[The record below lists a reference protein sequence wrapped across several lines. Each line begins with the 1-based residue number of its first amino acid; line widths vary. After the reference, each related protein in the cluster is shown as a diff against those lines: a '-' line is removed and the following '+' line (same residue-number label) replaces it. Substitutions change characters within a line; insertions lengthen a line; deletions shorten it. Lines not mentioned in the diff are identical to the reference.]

1 MQPRDVVIVS
11 ACRTAIGKFQGQ
23 FKDVPARELAITAG
37 KEAIRRAGV
46 DINTIDEIVMGE
58 CYTAMQGSLPA
69 RQVSMRIG
77 LPIESSAVTVNQ
89 NCASGMRALE
99 IACNNIQLGKT
110 EIGLVVGVENMTQA
124 PFLLPKARMGYR
136 MGGIPT
142 EGGAELYDSLL
153 HDALYDALVPG
164 HMGVTADNVAK
175 LCNVS
180 REECDKLAVISHNRA
195 CAAIDAGKFK
205 DEIVPVVIHNKKKG
219 DIVID
224 TDEHPIR
231 NCSYETISKMKAVFT
246 PDGVTTAANASGI
259 NDAAAAVIVMSADK
273 AKELGIKPMAKM
285 INMCSAG
292 VEPKYMGIGPAY
304 AIPKVPEGRRH
315 GLLRGGLLGDQRGL
329 CRPVPGRWP
338 QAEGGARLGSGPG
351 QDQCQ
356 RFRHLPGAPHRLHR
370 PADHCLHALRNGA
383 PRRHSGRRLP
393 VCGRR
398 PRHGLPVDQE
408 DGLSPLVSLV

>member
-195 CAAIDAGKFK
+195 CAAIDAGKF
-205 DEIVPVVIHNKKKG
+205 
-219 DIVID
+219 
-224 TDEHPIR
+224 
-231 NCSYETISKMKAVFT
+231 
-246 PDGVTTAANASGI
+246 
-259 NDAAAAVIVMSADK
+259 
-273 AKELGIKPMAKM
+273 
-285 INMCSAG
+285 
-292 VEPKYMGIGPAY
+292 
-304 AIPKVPEGRRH
+304 
-315 GLLRGGLLGDQRGL
+315 
-329 CRPVPGRWP
+329 
-338 QAEGGARLGSGPG
+338 
-351 QDQCQ
+351 
-356 RFRHLPGAPHRLHR
+356 
-370 PADHCLHALRNGA
+370 
-383 PRRHSGRRLP
+383 
-393 VCGRR
+393 
-398 PRHGLPVDQE
+398 
-408 DGLSPLVSLV
+408 

>member
-23 FKDVPARELAITAG
+23 FKDVSARELAITAG
-37 KEAIRRAGV
+37 KEAIRRAGI

-110 EIGLVVGVENMTQA
+110 DIGLVVGVENMTQA

-142 EGGAELYDSLL
+142 EGGAELYDSMI

-180 REECDKLAVISHNRA
+180 RQECDELAVISHNRA

-205 DEIVPVVIHNKKKG
+205 DEIIPVILHNKKKG
-219 DIVID
+219 DIAID

-259 NDAAAAVIVMSADK
+259 NDAAAAVIVMSAD
-273 AKELGIKPMAKM
+273 
-285 INMCSAG
+285 
-292 VEPKYMGIGPAY
+292 
-304 AIPKVPEGRRH
+304 
-315 GLLRGGLLGDQRGL
+315 
-329 CRPVPGRWP
+329 
-338 QAEGGARLGSGPG
+338 
-351 QDQCQ
+351 
-356 RFRHLPGAPHRLHR
+356 
-370 PADHCLHALRNGA
+370 
-383 PRRHSGRRLP
+383 
-393 VCGRR
+393 
-398 PRHGLPVDQE
+398 
-408 DGLSPLVSLV
+408 

>member
-1 MQPRDVVIVS
+1 
-11 ACRTAIGKFQGQ
+11 
-23 FKDVPARELAITAG
+23 
-37 KEAIRRAGV
+37 
-46 DINTIDEIVMGE
+46 
-58 CYTAMQGSLPA
+58 
-69 RQVSMRIG
+69 MRIG

-246 PDGVTTAANASGI
+246 PDGVTTAANASRHQRRRCGC
-259 NDAAAAVIVMSADK
+259 DCHVC
-273 AKELGIKPMAKM
+273 GQGQG
-285 INMCSAG
+285 AG
-292 VEPKYMGIGPAY
+292 NQAHGQDDQYVLCRRGAQVYGHWPRLCHSQ
-304 AIPKVPEGRRH
+304 VPEGRGMDFSEVDYWEINEAFAAQFLGVGRKLKEEH
-315 GLLRGGLLGDQRGL
+315 GWEVDLDKTNANGSGISLGHPIGCTGLRIIVSMLYEMERRGAT
-329 CRPVPGRWP
+329 V
-338 QAEGGARLGSGPG
+338 GGASLCVGGGP
-351 QDQCQ
+351 
-356 RFRHLPGAPHRLHR
+356 AM
-370 PADHCLHALRNGA
+370 A
-383 PRRHSGRRLP
+383 
-393 VCGRR
+393 
-398 PRHGLPVDQE
+398 
-408 DGLSPLVSLV
+408 SLWTKKMD

>member
-259 NDAAAAVIVMSADK
+259 NDGAAAIVLASGEAVEK
-273 AKELGIKPMAKM
+273 YGLKPMAKLIGWGQGGVDPKIM
-285 INMCSAG
+285 GVGPVPASRQALKKAG
-292 VEPKYMGIGPAY
+292 LTIDDIDLVEANEAFAAQSIAVARELHFDMSKVNVNGG
-304 AIPKVPEGRRH
+304 AIALGHPVGASGARIIVTLLHEMQKRPEAK
-315 GLLRGGLLGDQRGL
+315 RGL
-329 CRPVPGRWP
+329 ATLCI
-338 QAEGGARLGSGPG
+338 GGGMGVATIYEK
-351 QDQCQ
+351 C
-356 RFRHLPGAPHRLHR
+356 
-370 PADHCLHALRNGA
+370 
-383 PRRHSGRRLP
+383 
-393 VCGRR
+393 
-398 PRHGLPVDQE
+398 
-408 DGLSPLVSLV
+408 

>member
-23 FKDVPARELAITAG
+23 FKDVSARELAITAG
-37 KEAIRRAGV
+37 KEAIRRAGI

-110 EIGLVVGVENMTQA
+110 DIGLVVGVENMTQA

-142 EGGAELYDSLL
+142 EGGAELYDSMI

-180 REECDKLAVISHNRA
+180 RQECDELAVISHNRA

-205 DEIVPVVIHNKKKG
+205 DEIIPVILHNKKKG
-219 DIVID
+219 DIAID

-273 AKELGIKPMAKM
+273 AKELGLKPMAKM
-285 INMCSAG
+285 I
-292 VEPKYMGIGPAY
+292 
-304 AIPKVPEGRRH
+304 H
-315 GLLRGGLLGDQRGL
+315 GG
-329 CRPVPGRWP
+329 
-338 QAEGGARLGSGPG
+338 
-351 QDQCQ
+351 
-356 RFRHLPGAPHRLHR
+356 
-370 PADHCLHALRNGA
+370 
-383 PRRHSGRRLP
+383 
-393 VCGRR
+393 GRR
-398 PRHGLPVDQE
+398 PPGAGPGPGHPQRPGAGDHHPPLRPGRPPRAHPEGGGGPDGHLPVLHLPAGKADHWAAE
-408 DGLSPLVSLV
+408 EGDLEGDGGAVRAGQGNRGRGRVFPLPLVCVH